1 MPDLPKRAREF
12 LGTKYKPGSIMLE
25 SEITKVNRE
34 LEKYCQQLLNLV
46 CTFMLNNME
55 MKCIK
60 KDALTVKL
68 DLSSNKQDTPQNTAA
83 MIFSQLKPPAVLL
96 KKDVLSNTSS
106 KTSDHKCS
114 DKLSE
119 SKQED

>member
-1 MPDLPKRAREF
+1 
-12 LGTKYKPGSIMLE
+12 MLE
-25 SEITKVNRE
+25 SEITKVNKE

-55 MKCIK
+55 MKSIK
-60 KDALTVKL
+60 KDALVKL
-68 DLSSNKQDTPQNTAA
+68 DISQKQDTPQNTAA
-83 MIFSQLKPPAVLL
+83 MIFSQLKPQVGLL
-96 KKDVLSNTSS
+96 KKEVLSNHTSS